1 MSLSVR
7 PFTDF
12 FWPSAGKPTEAELTK
27 RRARCDA
34 EKAATMALKDDEVAL
49 ERALE
54 SSRAII
60 AAEKDRCASVETRLG
75 IILSMAAV
83 ATTVVLAFVT
93 FLTKRDIEQPQFVRW
108 TVIAVAVGGAY
119 VVLQLV
125 GAVRA
130 AVTGL
135 ARGSVR
141 QDTFLSLIQEPKEAR
156 PRYLCRILEDHAE
169 TRMDLTAKI
178 DHKVTCMAIAHRA
191 LMNVTGAMVI
201 AALFLLATTISRVA
215 TTHVPASDETQV
227 PKQGSHAPGLQKP
240 HG

>member
-1 MSLSVR
+1 VSLSVR
-7 PFTDF
+7 TLTDF
-12 FWPSAGKPTEAELTK
+12 FWPSAGKPTEEELTK
-27 RRARCDA
+27 RRTRCDT
-34 EKAATMALKDDEVAL
+34 EKAATMALKDDEAAL

-108 TVIAVAVGGAY
+108 TVIAVAIGGAY

-130 AVTGL
+130 AVNGL
-135 ARGSVR
+135 ARASVR
-141 QDTFLSLIQEPKEAR
+141 QDTYLSLIPEPEEAR
-156 PRYLCRILEDHAE
+156 SRYLRRILEDHAE

-201 AALFLLATTISRVA
+201 AAVFLLATTISRVE
-215 TTHVPASDETQV
+215 TTRPPVSDENQL
-227 PKQGSHAPGLQKP
+227 PKKK
-240 HG
+240 